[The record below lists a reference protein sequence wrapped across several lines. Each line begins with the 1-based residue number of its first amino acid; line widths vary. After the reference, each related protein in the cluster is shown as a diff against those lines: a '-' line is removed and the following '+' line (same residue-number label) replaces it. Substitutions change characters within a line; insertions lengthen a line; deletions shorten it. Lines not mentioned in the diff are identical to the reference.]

1 MIIYQSSTLCK
12 ICFTKTREKSDWIL
26 TTWLFLRITEI
37 NTVYEF
43 SKTIYAKKIQIFAVG
58 FGRGNQ
64 TTQILSTTQY
74 EPRNMMDIEFLPEFS
89 MT

>member
-1 MIIYQSSTLCK
+1 M
-12 ICFTKTREKSDWIL
+12 
-26 TTWLFLRITEI
+26 
-37 NTVYEF
+37 YEF
-43 SKTIYAKKIQIFAVG
+43 SKTIYAKKIQIFTVG
-58 FGRGNQ
+58 FGKRNQ